1 LSKFVFGNDK
11 IQEKNEKNYQQPLK
25 ESAQGRG
32 KISYQLIIVCKRKN
46 QSDKKPYD
54 YKIYRF

>member
-32 KISYQLIIVCKRKN
+32 KISY
-46 QSDKKPYD
+46 
-54 YKIYRF
+54 